1 MPDPEMKPAYLIAGT
16 DEAKIARTRSRLRER
31 AEREGGP
38 GALELF
44 EAGEGRRA
52 PDVEALVNSLA
63 AISLIA
69 SRRYLLVDGVDA
81 WGKADAERAVAALA
95 QIPPETTLALV
106 SHGKAPAGLVKA
118 VEKAGG
124 EVLSF
129 DAPRERE
136 LPRQLVADAR
146 ELGFELE
153 PAAARLLVER
163 LGPRPVR
170 LRTEL
175 ERLALWAGNGGEVGV
190 PDLEAMVA
198 DTSEE
203 AIWTLADAVVAG
215 DEAETM
221 RVAEVLV
228 AQGEALPRIV
238 YSLAPRLRQA
248 LRAATELEAGRPAA
262 EVAKGLSMHPY
273 AAKMLVSKVKGRTPE
288 DLDASIRALAD
299 LELWSRGG
307 SDYAEGVAL
316 TLSLRRA
323 IGLVPDDTEPLAW
336 ALAVSRATCWPRR
349 RCSAA
354 RDFLRAPVFRCR
366 APFWTALSIR
376 ETSALCSE
384 AIVSALPD
392 WTADSSRLK

>member
-1 MPDPEMKPAYLIAGT
+1 MVEMKPAYLITGT
-16 DEAKIARTRSRLRER
+16 DEAKITRTRSRLRER

-44 EAGEGRRA
+44 ETGEGRRS

-63 AISLIA
+63 AITLIA
-69 SRRYLLVDGVDA
+69 SRRYLLVDGVDG
-81 WGKADAERAVAALA
+81 WGKADAERAVEALG
-95 QIPPETTLALV
+95 QIPPETTMALV
-106 SHGKAPAGLVKA
+106 AHGKAPAGLAKA

-129 DAPRERE
+129 DVPRERE
-136 LPRQLVADAR
+136 LPKQLVADAR
-146 ELGFELE
+146 ELGFDLE

-163 LGPRPVR
+163 LGPRSVR

-175 ERLALWAGNGGEVGV
+175 ERLALWAGDGGQVGV
-190 PDLEAMVA
+190 QDLEAMVA

-203 AIWTLADAVVAG
+203 AIWTLADALVAG
-215 DEAETM
+215 DEADTL

-238 YSLAPRLRQA
+238 YALAPRLRQA
-248 LRAATELEAGRPAA
+248 LRAATELEAGKPAG

-307 SDYAEGVAL
+307 SDYAEGVAF

-323 IGLVPDDTEPLAW
+323 VGLVPDDTEPLSW
-336 ALAVSRATCWPRR
+336 ALR
-349 RCSAA
+349 
-354 RDFLRAPVFRCR
+354 
-366 APFWTALSIR
+366 
-376 ETSALCSE
+376 
-384 AIVSALPD
+384 
-392 WTADSSRLK
+392 

>member
-1 MPDPEMKPAYLIAGT
+1 MKPAYLIAGD
-16 DEAKIARTRSRLRER
+16 DEAKIVRARGRLRDR

-38 GALELF
+38 GALEVF
-44 EAGEGRRA
+44 EAGEGRRS
-52 PDVEALVNSLA
+52 PDIEAVTASLA
-63 AISLIA
+63 TISLIA
-69 SRRYLLVDGVDA
+69 SRRYLLVDGIEA
-81 WGKADAERAVAALA
+81 WGKGDAEKAVAALA
-95 QIPPETTLALV
+95 QIPPEMTVALV
-106 SHGKAPAGLVKA
+106 AHGKPPAGIAKA

-124 EVLSF
+124 EVLGF
-129 DAPRERE
+129 E
-136 LPRQLVADAR
+136 LPKARDMPKQLVADAR

-163 LGPRPVR
+163 LGPRPMR

-175 ERLALWAGNGGEVGV
+175 ERLALWAGDGGKVTTE
-190 PDLEAMVA
+190 DLEAMVS

-221 RVAEVLV
+221 QVAERLV
-228 AQGEALPRIV
+228 SQGEALPRIV

-248 LRAATELEAGRPAA
+248 LKASTELEAGKPAG

-307 SDYAEGVAL
+307 SDYPEQTAFTL
-316 TLSLRRA
+316 TLRRA
-323 IGLVPDDTEPLAW
+323 LGLEADDTEPLAW
-336 ALAVSRATCWPRR
+336 ALR
-349 RCSAA
+349 
-354 RDFLRAPVFRCR
+354 
-366 APFWTALSIR
+366 
-376 ETSALCSE
+376 
-384 AIVSALPD
+384 
-392 WTADSSRLK
+392 

>member
-1 MPDPEMKPAYLIAGT
+1 MKPAYLIAGT
-16 DEAKIARTRSRLRER
+16 DEAKITRTRSRLRER

-44 EAGEGRRA
+44 EAGDGRRS
-52 PDVEALVNSLA
+52 PDIDAFVNSLA

-69 SRRYLLVDGVDA
+69 SHRYLLVDGVDA
-81 WGKADAERAVAALA
+81 RSKGDIERAVDALGQVPA
-95 QIPPETTLALV
+95 ETTIALV
-106 SHGKAPAGLVKA
+106 AHGKAPTPLAKA

-129 DAPRERE
+129 DVPRERE
-136 LPRQLVADAR
+136 LPKQLVADAR
-146 ELGFELE
+146 ELGFDLE
-153 PAAARLLVER
+153 PTAARLLVER

-175 ERLALWAGNGGEVGV
+175 ERLALWAGEGGQVGMQ
-190 PDLEAMVA
+190 DLEAMVA

-215 DEAETM
+215 DETETM

-238 YSLAPRLRQA
+238 YALAPRLRQA
-248 LRAATELEAGRPAA
+248 LRAATELEAGRPSG

-273 AAKMLVSKVKGRTPE
+273 AAKMLVSNVKGRTPD
-288 DLDASIRALAD
+288 DLDASIRSLAE

-307 SDYAEGVAL
+307 SDYAEGIAF

-323 IGLVPDDTEPLAW
+323 IGLVPDDTEPLSW
-336 ALAVSRATCWPRR
+336 ALR
-349 RCSAA
+349 
-354 RDFLRAPVFRCR
+354 
-366 APFWTALSIR
+366 
-376 ETSALCSE
+376 
-384 AIVSALPD
+384 
-392 WTADSSRLK
+392 

>member
-1 MPDPEMKPAYLIAGT
+1 MKPAYLIAGT
-16 DEAKIARTRSRLRER
+16 DEAKIARTRGRLRER

-44 EAGEGRRA
+44 EAGDGRRS
-52 PDVEALVNSLA
+52 PDVDALIASLA

-69 SRRYLLVDGVDA
+69 SRRYLLVDGVDG
-81 WGKADAERAVAALA
+81 WGKADAERATEALA
-95 QIPPETTLALV
+95 QIPPETTVALV
-106 SHGKAPAGLVKA
+106 AHGKAPAGLAKA
-118 VEKAGG
+118 VEAAGG
-124 EVLSF
+124 ELLAF

-136 LPRQLVADAR
+136 IPKQLVADAR

-163 LGPRPVR
+163 LGPRPMR

-175 ERLALWAGNGGEVGV
+175 ERLALWSGEGGRVGV
-190 PDLEAMVA
+190 EDLEAMVA

-221 RVAEVLV
+221 RVAELLV

-248 LRAATELEAGRPAA
+248 LRAATELEAGKPAG

-273 AAKMLVSKVKGRTPE
+273 AAKMLVSKVKGRSPE
-288 DLDASIRALAD
+288 DMDASIRALAD

-307 SDYAEGVAL
+307 SDYSEGVAF

-323 IGLVPDDTEPLAW
+323 VGLVADDTEPLAW
-336 ALAVSRATCWPRR
+336 ALQ
-349 RCSAA
+349 
-354 RDFLRAPVFRCR
+354 
-366 APFWTALSIR
+366 
-376 ETSALCSE
+376 
-384 AIVSALPD
+384 
-392 WTADSSRLK
+392 

>member
-1 MPDPEMKPAYLIAGT
+1 MPEPEMKPAYLIAGT
-16 DEAKIARTRSRLRER
+16 DEAKISRARGRLRER

-44 EAGEGRRA
+44 EAGEGRRS
-52 PDVEALVNSLA
+52 PDLDALVSSLA

-69 SRRYLLVDGVDA
+69 SRRYLLVDGVDG
-81 WGKADAERAVAALA
+81 WGKADAERATEALA
-95 QIPPETTLALV
+95 QIPPETTVALV
-106 SHGKAPAGLVKA
+106 AHGKAPTGIAKA

-124 EVLSF
+124 EVLAF
-129 DAPRERE
+129 DVPRERE
-136 LPRQLVADAR
+136 LPKQLVAEAR
-146 ELGFELE
+146 ELGFDLE
-153 PAAARLLVER
+153 PTAARLLVGR
-163 LGPRPVR
+163 LGPRPIR

-175 ERLALWAGNGGEVGV
+175 ERLALWAGDRGRVGV
-190 PDLEAMVA
+190 EDLEAMVS

-215 DEAETM
+215 DDAETM
-221 RVAEVLV
+221 RVAERLV

-248 LRAATELEAGRPAA
+248 LKAATELEAGKPAG
-262 EVAKGLSMHPY
+262 EVARGLSMHPY

-307 SDYAEGVAL
+307 SDYAEVVAF

-323 IGLVPDDTEPLAW
+323 VGLVPDDTEPLAW
-336 ALAVSRATCWPRR
+336 ALR
-349 RCSAA
+349 
-354 RDFLRAPVFRCR
+354 
-366 APFWTALSIR
+366 
-376 ETSALCSE
+376 
-384 AIVSALPD
+384 
-392 WTADSSRLK
+392 

>member
-1 MPDPEMKPAYLIAGT
+1 MKPAYLIAGT

-44 EAGEGRRA
+44 EAGDGRRA
-52 PDVEALVNSLA
+52 PDVDALINSLA

-69 SRRYLLVDGVDA
+69 SHRYLLVDGVDA
-81 WGKADAERAVAALA
+81 WGKADAERAAETLGE
-95 QIPPETTLALV
+95 IPPETTLALV
-106 SHGKAPAGLVKA
+106 AHGKAPAGLAKA
-118 VEKAGG
+118 VEQAGG

-129 DAPRERE
+129 DVPRERE
-136 LPRQLVADAR
+136 LPKQLVSDAR
-146 ELGFELE
+146 ELGYDLE

-175 ERLALWAGNGGEVGV
+175 ERLALWAGEGGQVGV
-190 PDLEAMVA
+190 QDLEAMVT

-215 DEAETM
+215 DQAETM

-248 LRAATELEAGRPAA
+248 LRAATELGAGKPAG

-273 AAKMLVSKVKGRTPE
+273 AAKMLVSKVKSRTPE
-288 DLDASIRALAD
+288 DLDLSIRALAD

-307 SDYAEGVAL
+307 SDYTEGVAF

-323 IGLVPDDTEPLAW
+323 LGVVSDDTEPLSW
-336 ALAVSRATCWPRR
+336 ALQ
-349 RCSAA
+349 
-354 RDFLRAPVFRCR
+354 
-366 APFWTALSIR
+366 
-376 ETSALCSE
+376 
-384 AIVSALPD
+384 
-392 WTADSSRLK
+392 

>member
-1 MPDPEMKPAYLIAGT
+1 MKPAYLIAGD
-16 DEAKIARTRSRLRER
+16 DEAKIVRARGRLRDR

-38 GALELF
+38 GALEVF
-44 EAGEGRRA
+44 EAGDGSRS
-52 PDVEALVNSLA
+52 PDIEAVTASLA
-63 AISLIA
+63 TISLIA
-69 SRRYLLVDGVDA
+69 SRRYLLVDGVEA
-81 WGKADAERAVAALA
+81 WGKGDAEKAVAVIG

-106 SHGKAPAGLVKA
+106 AHGKPPAGIAKA

-124 EVLSF
+124 ELLSF
-129 DAPRERE
+129 D
-136 LPRQLVADAR
+136 LPKARDLPKQLVADAR

-153 PAAARLLVER
+153 PTAARLLVER
-163 LGPRPVR
+163 LGPRPMR

-175 ERLALWAGNGGEVGV
+175 ERLALWAGEGGSVTRE
-190 PDLEAMVA
+190 DLEAMVS

-221 RVAEVLV
+221 QVAERLV
-228 AQGEALPRIV
+228 SQGEALPRIV

-248 LRAATELEAGRPAA
+248 LKAASELEAGRPAS

-307 SDYAEGVAL
+307 SDYPEQVAFTL
-316 TLSLRRA
+316 TLRRA
-323 IGLVPDDTEPLAW
+323 LGLEPDDTEPLAW
-336 ALAVSRATCWPRR
+336 ALR
-349 RCSAA
+349 
-354 RDFLRAPVFRCR
+354 
-366 APFWTALSIR
+366 
-376 ETSALCSE
+376 
-384 AIVSALPD
+384 
-392 WTADSSRLK
+392 

>member
-1 MPDPEMKPAYLIAGT
+1 MKPAYLIAGT
-16 DEAKIARTRSRLRER
+16 DEAKIARTRGRLRER

-44 EAGEGRRA
+44 EAGDGRRS
-52 PDVEALVNSLA
+52 PDSDALIASLA

-69 SRRYLLVDGVDA
+69 SRRYLLVDGVDG
-81 WGKADAERAVAALA
+81 WGKADAERAIEALA
-95 QIPPETTLALV
+95 QIPPETTVALV
-106 SHGKAPAGLVKA
+106 AHGKAPAGLAKA
-118 VEKAGG
+118 VEAAGG
-124 EVLSF
+124 EVLTF

-136 LPRQLVADAR
+136 IPKQLVADAR

-163 LGPRPVR
+163 LGPRPMR

-175 ERLALWAGNGGEVGV
+175 ERLALWSGEGGRVGV
-190 PDLEAMVA
+190 EDLEAMVA

-215 DEAETM
+215 DDAETM
-221 RVAEVLV
+221 RVAELLV

-248 LRAATELEAGRPAA
+248 LRAATELEAGKPAG

-273 AAKMLVSKVKGRTPE
+273 AAKMLVSKVKGRSPE
-288 DLDASIRALAD
+288 DMDASIRALAD

-307 SDYAEGVAL
+307 SDYSEGVAF

-323 IGLVPDDTEPLAW
+323 VGLVADDTEPLAW
-336 ALAVSRATCWPRR
+336 ALQ
-349 RCSAA
+349 
-354 RDFLRAPVFRCR
+354 
-366 APFWTALSIR
+366 
-376 ETSALCSE
+376 
-384 AIVSALPD
+384 
-392 WTADSSRLK
+392 

>member
-1 MPDPEMKPAYLIAGT
+1 MKPAYLIAGT
-16 DEAKIARTRSRLRER
+16 DEAKITRTRSRLRER

-44 EAGEGRRA
+44 EAGEGRRS
-52 PDVEALVNSLA
+52 PDIEALVNSLA

-81 WGKADAERAVAALA
+81 WGKADTERAVAALA
-95 QIPPETTLALV
+95 GVPPETTLALV
-106 SHGKAPAGLVKA
+106 AHGKAPAGLAKA

-136 LPRQLVADAR
+136 MPKQLVADAKG
-146 ELGFELE
+146 LGFVLE

-175 ERLALWAGNGGEVGV
+175 ERLALWAGVGGEVGV
-190 PDLEAMVA
+190 EDLEAMVS

-215 DEAETM
+215 DETETM
-221 RVAEVLV
+221 RVAEVLI

-273 AAKMLVSKVKGRTPE
+273 AAKMLVSKVKRRTPE

-299 LELWSRGG
+299 LELWTRGG
-307 SDYAEGVAL
+307 SDYSEGVAF
-316 TLSLRRA
+316 TLSLRKA
-323 IGLVPDDTEPLAW
+323 IGLVPDDTKPLSW
-336 ALAVSRATCWPRR
+336 ALR
-349 RCSAA
+349 
-354 RDFLRAPVFRCR
+354 
-366 APFWTALSIR
+366 
-376 ETSALCSE
+376 
-384 AIVSALPD
+384 
-392 WTADSSRLK
+392 

>member
-1 MPDPEMKPAYLIAGT
+1 VAEIKPAYLIAGT
-16 DEAKIARTRSRLRER
+16 DEAKIARARGRLRER

-44 EAGEGRRA
+44 EAGEGRRS
-52 PDVEALVNSLA
+52 PDVQALVASLA

-69 SRRYLLVDGVDA
+69 ARRYLLVDGVES
-81 WGKADAERAVAALA
+81 WGKSDAASAGAALG
-95 QIPPETTLALV
+95 QIPPDTTVALIA
-106 SHGKAPAGLVKA
+106 HGKAPTGLDKAVKA
-118 VEKAGG
+118 AGG

-136 LPRQLVADAR
+136 LPKQLVAEAN
-146 ELGFELE
+146 ELGFVLD
-153 PAAARLLVER
+153 PSAARLLVER
-163 LGPRPVR
+163 LGPRPMR

-175 ERLALWAGNGGEVGV
+175 ERLALWAGQGGEVDV
-190 PDLEAMVA
+190 EDLRAMVA

-203 AIWTLADAVVAG
+203 AIWSLADAVVAG
-215 DEAETM
+215 DEAATA
-221 RVAEVLV
+221 RIAERLV

-238 YSLAPRLRQA
+238 YALGPRLRQA
-248 LRAATELEAGRPAA
+248 LRAASELEAGKPAG

-307 SDYAEGVAL
+307 SDYPEQVAF

-323 IGLVPDDTEPLAW
+323 VGLDRDETEPLAW
-336 ALAVSRATCWPRR
+336 AL
-349 RCSAA
+349 
-354 RDFLRAPVFRCR
+354 
-366 APFWTALSIR
+366 
-376 ETSALCSE
+376 
-384 AIVSALPD
+384 
-392 WTADSSRLK
+392 